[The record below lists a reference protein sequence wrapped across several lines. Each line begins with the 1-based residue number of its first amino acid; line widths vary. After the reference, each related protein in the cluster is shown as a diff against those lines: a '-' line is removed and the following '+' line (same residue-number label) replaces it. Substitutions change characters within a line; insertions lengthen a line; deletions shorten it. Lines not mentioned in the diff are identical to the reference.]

1 MKKFAAAVLLL
12 AVGCQAVD
20 ERVGYQA
27 LRQCSVAK
35 IEGCKFAVCMDGNV
49 IASIAPYGQCSPADN
64 GGSR

>member
-1 MKKFAAAVLLL
+1 MKTIAAAVLLL
-12 AVGCQAVD
+12 AAGCQTVY

-27 LRQCSVAK
+27 LLKCSVAK